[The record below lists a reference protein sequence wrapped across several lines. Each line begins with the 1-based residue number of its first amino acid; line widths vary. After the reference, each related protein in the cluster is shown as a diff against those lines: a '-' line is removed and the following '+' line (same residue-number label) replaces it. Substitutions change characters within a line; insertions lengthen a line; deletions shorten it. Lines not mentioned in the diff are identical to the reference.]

1 MGEISKQNSTNNLK
15 SLSFKAKNCSRL
27 DTFISAHLGSLS
39 RASIAAAIKN
49 GFALINDKTITKAS
63 YKVKLGDKISFSY
76 YDGSASAHT
85 DSKLALDSSEILPPF
100 LEPEILYEDDDILVL
115 NKPSGLVVHSAPS
128 LQGEPTL
135 LEWLKHSGRELSTSL
150 GEHRAGIVHRLD
162 RGTSGAMVV
171 AKNNYSSASLSK
183 QLAAKTAQRIY
194 LALCDLPLKEN
205 CIINKMIARCE
216 ANRLKKAIAKPGQ
229 SGARSAKSAF
239 SNIYLNDDLNTLKQ
253 SGEQSYHLIAAKL
266 FSGRTHQI
274 RVHLASINRHI
285 LGDALYGFK
294 HSTAKITRVFLHAY
308 ILELIHPRSL
318 EKMRFIAP
326 LPQEFYEKLNITKE
340 IVDEKIK
347 PSDISSVFN
356 GCNEWLCHD

>member
-1 MGEISKQNSTNNLK
+1 
-15 SLSFKAKNCSRL
+15 
-27 DTFISAHLGSLS
+27 
-39 RASIAAAIKN
+39 
-49 GFALINDKTITKAS
+49 
-63 YKVKLGDKISFSY
+63 
-76 YDGSASAHT
+76 
-85 DSKLALDSSEILPPF
+85 
-100 LEPEILYEDDDILVL
+100 
-115 NKPSGLVVHSAPS
+115 
-128 LQGEPTL
+128 
-135 LEWLKHSGRELSTSL
+135 
-150 GEHRAGIVHRLD
+150 
-162 RGTSGAMVV
+162 
-171 AKNNYSSASLSK
+171 
-183 QLAAKTAQRIY
+183 
-194 LALCDLPLKEN
+194 
-205 CIINKMIARCE
+205 MIARCE

-294 HSTAKITRVFLHAY
+294 HSTAKITRIFLHA
-308 ILELIHPRSL
+308 
-318 EKMRFIAP
+318 
-326 LPQEFYEKLNITKE
+326 YEKLNITKE